1 MASGYTSG
9 VTNGSFT
16 IRFYWSSSY
25 NASTNQSTIT
35 VMPQVYNT
43 GNYGG
48 DLRACGYN
56 LSGAGIYLNGTR
68 SYAFDATWGTA
79 NNLNCSA
86 NVNSWTNFPPYSGSI
101 GTMTVTHNA
110 NGVATATVR
119 FLGTVVPLNYES
131 YRKGID
137 TGNQTIT
144 ITENAA
150 STVTSCSSSV
160 ETQGTFSLTMT
171 RKASTN
177 YHVAT
182 FKYNNVTTLY
192 TSDRF
197 DTSLSFSVP
206 RSWFT
211 NYSSITSLPITVSIQ
226 TYNSGG
232 TAVGSAVTRSLTVTA
247 DADMKPSVSAGWA
260 SLAPYNTGAVSGIT
274 GYVKGYSQAEATFD
288 STKIDMTDAVGA
300 SIASYSVT
308 CQGETDSAPP
318 YLTPLLASTSV
329 SVVCTVTDSRG
340 RTASESFTLTVM
352 DYADP
357 STTGQEVFRCN
368 ALGVA
373 DEDGTYLSVK
383 ATAIFSSLNSQNVCA
398 LTAAYK
404 ASGGSYGTA
413 TNLTSGTA
421 SLLSPVSADTS
432 YTVKITAT
440 DTLGNSAVYYA
451 TVPTRKWAMKFRS
464 NGRGVAFG
472 KAAET
477 NDLFEVTPDW
487 DVKIGGDLTVLGTI
501 NGGGGGGISF
511 DDVYPVG
518 SIYMSV
524 NSTNPGTLF
533 GGTWEQIEDTFL
545 LAAGTTYSAGST
557 GGEAAHTLTGGEL
570 PKTSGEWWMR
580 RMSWGTGSSQS
591 SALFG
596 GASGIASSAA
606 GSGGADSVAYY
617 SGVSRTP
624 DTIKLEFGND
634 EAHNNMPPYLAV
646 YVWKRTA

>member
-48 DLRACGYN
+48 NLRACGYN

-68 SYAFDATWGTA
+68 DYAFDATWGTA
-79 NNLNCSA
+79 NNLICAA
-86 NVNSWTNFPPYSGSI
+86 NVNSWTDFPPYSGSI
-101 GTMTVTHNA
+101 STMTVTHNA

-119 FLGTVVPLNYES
+119 FIGTIVPLNFES

-150 STVTSCSSSV
+150 STVASCSSSV
-160 ETQGTFSLTMT
+160 ATQGTFSLTMT

-177 YHVAT
+177 YHIAT

-192 TSDRF
+192 TSGRF
-197 DTSLSFSVP
+197 DTSLSFAVP

-247 DADMKPSVSAGWA
+247 DAGMKPSVSAGWA

-288 STKIDMTDAVGA
+288 STKIDMTNAVGA

-308 CQGETDSAPP
+308 CQGETDSAAP

-383 ATAIFSSLNSQNVCA
+383 ATAIFSSLNSQNVCT

-404 ASGGSYGTA
+404 ASGGSYGAA
-413 TNLTSGTA
+413 TTLTSGTA
-421 SLLSPVSADTS
+421 SLLSPVSADAS

-440 DTLGNSAVYYA
+440 DTLGNSTVYYA

-477 NDLFEVTPDW
+477 DDIFEISADWGLMVEGRIVKPVLTPSAAFAIPASGSSVSYDM
-487 DVKIGGDLTVLGTI
+487 DGLTSDHELVRWNYSASAENAPPAALTWTTYDGYFTI
-501 NGGGGGGISF
+501 TNNGGTTSETMRPVF
-511 DDVYPVG
+511 EYP
-518 SIYMSV
+518 
-524 NSTNPGTLF
+524 
-533 GGTWEQIEDTFL
+533 
-545 LAAGTTYSAGST
+545 AAVVLT
-557 GGEAAHTLTGGEL
+557 AH
-570 PKTSGEWWMR
+570 
-580 RMSWGTGSSQS
+580 
-591 SALFG
+591 
-596 GASGIASSAA
+596 
-606 GSGGADSVAYY
+606 
-617 SGVSRTP
+617 
-624 DTIKLEFGND
+624 
-634 EAHNNMPPYLAV
+634 
-646 YVWKRTA
+646 

>member
-101 GTMTVTHNA
+101 GTITVTHNA

-150 STVTSCSSSV
+150 STVASCSSNV

-197 DTSLSFSVP
+197 DTSLSFPVP

-260 SLAPYNTGAVSGIT
+260 SLAPYNTGAVSGMT
-274 GYVKGYSQAEATFD
+274 GYIKSYSKASATFD
-288 STKIDMTDAVGA
+288 STKIDMSDDVGA

-308 CQGETDSAPP
+308 CQGETDSSSP
-318 YLTPLLASTSV
+318 YLTPVLAATSV
-329 SVVCTVTDSRG
+329 SVVCTVTDTRG
-340 RTASESFTLTVM
+340 RTASETFTLTVM
-352 DYADP
+352 DYVAP
-357 STTGQEVFRCN
+357 VMTEQAVFRCDSQ
-368 ALGVA
+368 GTA
-373 DEDGTYLSVK
+373 DEDGTYFSVK
-383 ATAIFSSLNSQNVCA
+383 ATISYSPLNGQNVGV
-398 LTAAYK
+398 LTAA
-404 ASGGSYGTA
+404 AAAAGGSYGTE
-413 TNLTSGTA
+413 TTLTSGVV
-421 SLLSPVSADTS
+421 SLLSSYSADTS
-432 YTVKITAT
+432 YTVRITGY
-440 DTLGNSAVYYA
+440 DTLGNTVYYYA
-451 TVPTRKWAMKFRS
+451 TIPTRKWAMKFRS

-477 NDLFEVTPDW
+477 NDLFEIAPDW
-487 DVKIGGDLTVLGTI
+487 DVKIGGDLYVSGTI
-501 NGGGGGGISF
+501 HGGGGGGGISF

-545 LAAGTTYSAGST
+545 LAAGTNYTAGAT
-557 GGEAAHTLTGGEL
+557 GGEATHTLTVTEM
-570 PKTSGEWWMR
+570 PVHSGHI
-580 RMSWGTGSSQS
+580 TGSPSGGNLKAYLNKSVLTTYGS
-591 SALFG
+591 SG
-596 GASGIASSAA
+596 RGWWEMSGSEAYPVSENR
-606 GSGGADSVAYY
+606 GSGG
-617 SGVSRTP
+617 
-624 DTIKLEFGND
+624 
-634 EAHNNMPPYLAV
+634 AHNNMPPYLAV